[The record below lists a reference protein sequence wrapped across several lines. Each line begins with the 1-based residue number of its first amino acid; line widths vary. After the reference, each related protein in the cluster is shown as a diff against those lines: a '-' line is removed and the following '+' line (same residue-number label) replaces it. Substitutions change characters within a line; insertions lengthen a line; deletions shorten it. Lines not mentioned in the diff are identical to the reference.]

1 MMRALRRRL
10 ALVMTALTALVLAG
24 ALAVTW
30 QFSQQQYTASA
41 ETLFA
46 QNFTALCDRLA
57 DAATVSDA
65 WLAEQERAS
74 GCLLFLQDNGA
85 ALHYPGASAAQSR
98 AALET
103 QLWQAA
109 AGQLPPE
116 TLGDAAVRQSVA
128 FAIDGPDH
136 APYRCA
142 AARLPR
148 GAHGDYLLVALA
160 QDTHFLSRHGLL
172 TALQYAALWLA
183 GTAILLCLCFWLAGR
198 ALAPTEQALRRQ
210 KEFIAAASHELRS
223 PLAVIKASLQAL
235 TEQDLTAARQA
246 QFLRSSQA
254 EADRMARL
262 TDDLLLLASGD
273 AGRLSVQLRP
283 VAPDTLC
290 IALYDQFYPLA
301 RQSGHT
307 LALELPEHPVPA
319 VQADAERLQQLL
331 AILLHNALEHTPPGT
346 AVTLRLCAGG
356 AKSPLSFAVSD
367 NGPGIADADKAKIFE
382 RFYRA
387 DPSRTDKQH
396 CGLGLAVAQELARLH
411 GAALHVSDT
420 PGGGATFTVQF
431 PR

>member
-1 MMRALRRRL
+1 MPKISPRC
-10 ALVMTALTALVLAG
+10 G
-24 ALAVTW
+24 
-30 QFSQQQYTASA
+30 
-41 ETLFA
+41 
-46 QNFTALCDRLA
+46 DRLA
-57 DAATVSDA
+57 DAATVSDT

-98 AALET
+98 AALEA

-109 AGQLPPE
+109 AGQLPVE
-116 TLGDAAVRQSVA
+116 HGGGTAVRQSVT

-142 AARLPR
+142 AALLPR

-160 QDTHFLSRHGLL
+160 QDTRFLAQHGLA

-235 TEQDLTAARQA
+235 AEQICPPPGRRSLCG
-246 QFLRSSQA
+246 SSQA

-262 TDDLLLLASGD
+262 TDDLLLLARGD

-301 RQSGHT
+301 QQSGHT
-307 LALELPEHPVPA
+307 LTLELPEHPVPA
-319 VQADAERLQQLL
+319 VQGDAERLKQLL

-346 AVTLRLCAGG
+346 AVTLRLCAGVQRPRCP
-356 AKSPLSFAVSD
+356 SPLPTTDPASPMPTRPKFLSVFTAPTPAAPTSSTA
-367 NGPGIADADKAKIFE
+367 GWGW
-382 RFYRA
+382 
-387 DPSRTDKQH
+387 PSRR
-396 CGLGLAVAQELARLH
+396 ELARLH
-411 GAALHVSDT
+411 GAALRVSDT